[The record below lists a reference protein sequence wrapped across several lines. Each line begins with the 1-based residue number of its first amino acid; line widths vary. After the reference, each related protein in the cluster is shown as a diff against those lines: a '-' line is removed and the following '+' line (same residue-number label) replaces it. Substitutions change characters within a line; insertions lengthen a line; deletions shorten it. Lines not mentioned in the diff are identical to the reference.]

1 MLLVGQWQSI
11 RISSTYLDTG
21 KPYNDL
27 YVVADFPETF
37 GVPEILDVQCKS
49 KGTGPVACRMLL
61 SSDNA
66 ALILMQQ
73 GEFFFSSTL
82 NERIDNDSTF
92 IIAGKT
98 KWVREEA
105 LANIVA
111 IEMIDLP
118 LADFEGS
125 IESELQNKDG
135 KSNGLHYSN
144 YIDDKLSKIISF
156 NLHDIF
162 KRKVTSIVSVVVFC

>member
-1 MLLVGQWQSI
+1 M
-11 RISSTYLDTG
+11 
-21 KPYNDL
+21 
-27 YVVADFPETF
+27 VAHFPETF
-37 GVPEILDVQCKS
+37 GLPEILDVQCKS
-49 KGTGPVACRMLL
+49 KGSGPVACRLLL

-73 GEFFFSSTL
+73 GKWNTRFSKST
-82 NERIDNDSTF
+82 RNDSMVRS
-92 IIAGKT
+92 ISGKT

-135 KSNGLHYSN
+135 KLIELYLIHESKLNKNLFHLIYMKYS
-144 YIDDKLSKIISF
+144 
-156 NLHDIF
+156 
-162 KRKVTSIVSVVVFC
+162 KRKVTSIVSLV